1 MRTAQ
6 IALDKRDQSIHYA
19 VRLTQMQGFASHLR
33 HFCVGRRSMSNI
45 VITGSTKGIG
55 LGLAK
60 EFRKLG
66 HSVVITSRGLAAV
79 DAAMSE
85 VRTISSPGRVIGLP
99 CDVSQQ
105 AQVQALWDA
114 AQAELGS
121 VDIWINNAGLT
132 GPKLNLPSLSRSD
145 IEPVIAAN
153 FWGMIWGTKIPLAG
167 MTAQGSGKI
176 FNFEGFG
183 SDGMTAP
190 GLTIY
195 GSTKAALTYFTKSM
209 NKEIKGSPVL
219 LGTISPGIVVT
230 DLLEE
235 SKDRDPA
242 AWEKTKRLYNI
253 LADRVETVVPYLAA
267 EVLKANKPGTAIK
280 WLTTPKAAWRFM
292 SAGLTKRKVM
302 PD

>member
-1 MRTAQ
+1 MA
-6 IALDKRDQSIHYA
+6 
-19 VRLTQMQGFASHLR
+19 
-33 HFCVGRRSMSNI
+33 NI

-60 EFRKLG
+60 EFRKRG
-66 HSVVITSRGLAAV
+66 HSVVISSRGAIAV
-79 DAAMSE
+79 DDAMAE
-85 VRTISSPGRVIGLP
+85 LKALPGSGVVIGQP

-105 AQVQALWDA
+105 SQVQALWDA
-114 AQAELGS
+114 AVAKLGR
-121 VDIWINNAGLT
+121 VDIWINNAGLA
-132 GPKLNLPSLSRSD
+132 GPKLTLPFLTKAD
-145 IEPVIAAN
+145 MEPVIATN
-153 FWGMIWGTKIPLAG
+153 FWGMIWGTQIPLVG
-167 MTAQGSGKI
+167 MTKQGGGKI

-195 GSTKAALTYFTKSM
+195 GATKAALTYFTKSM

-235 SKDRDPA
+235 TKDADPA

-253 LADRVETVVPYLAA
+253 LADKVETVTPWIADQVIA
-267 EVLKANKPGTAIK
+267 VNKPGAKIK
-280 WLTTPKAAWRFM
+280 WLTNGKAARRFFG
-292 SAGLTKRKVM
+292 SLVRKR
-302 PD
+302 DLFGG

>member
-1 MRTAQ
+1 MAN
-6 IALDKRDQSIHYA
+6 
-19 VRLTQMQGFASHLR
+19 V
-33 HFCVGRRSMSNI
+33 
-45 VITGSTKGIG
+45 VITGSTRGIG

-60 EFRKLG
+60 EFRRLG
-66 HSVVITSRGLAAV
+66 HDVVISSRGQAAV
-79 DAAMSE
+79 AAAVADVSAA
-85 VRTISSPGRVIGLP
+85 PGGGTVVGQP
-99 CDVSQQ
+99 CDVSQRD
-105 AQVQALWDA
+105 QVQALWDA
-114 AQAELGS
+114 AAAALGR
-121 VDIWINNAGLT
+121 VDIWINNAGLA
-132 GPKLNLPSLSRSD
+132 GPKVNLPQLAEAD
-145 IEPVIAAN
+145 MAPVIATN
-153 FWGMIWGTKIPLAG
+153 IGGMIWGTQVPLNG

-195 GSTKAALTYFTKSM
+195 GATKAALTYFTKSM

-235 SKDRDPA
+235 TKDLDPA
-242 AWEKTKRLYNI
+242 AWAKTKKLYNI
-253 LADRVETVVPYLAA
+253 LADRVETVVPFLAA
-267 EVLKANKPGTAIK
+267 EVLKADKPGAAIK

-292 SAGLTKRKVM
+292 SAGITKRKVM

>member
-1 MRTAQ
+1 MAQ
-6 IALDKRDQSIHYA
+6 
-19 VRLTQMQGFASHLR
+19 V
-33 HFCVGRRSMSNI
+33 
-45 VITGSTKGIG
+45 VITGSTRGIG

-60 EFRKLG
+60 EFRRLG
-66 HSVVITSRGLAAV
+66 HDVVVSSRGQTAV
-79 DAAMSE
+79 DKAFAEVQAA
-85 VRTISSPGRVIGLP
+85 PGSGKVIGQA
-99 CDVSQQ
+99 CDVSQRD
-105 AQVQALWDA
+105 QVQALWDA
-114 AQAELGS
+114 AMAQGR
-121 VDIWINNAGLT
+121 VDVWINNAGLA
-132 GPKLNLPSLSRSD
+132 GPKVNLPQLTKAD
-145 IEPVIAAN
+145 MEPVIATN
-153 FWGMIWGTKIPLAG
+153 VWGMIWGTQVPLNG

-195 GSTKAALTYFTKSM
+195 GATKAALTYFTKSM

-235 SKDRDPA
+235 TKDVDPA
-242 AWEKTKRLYNI
+242 AWEKTKKLYNI
-253 LADRVETVVPYLAA
+253 LGDRVETVAPFIAAQVLA
-267 EVLKANKPGTAIK
+267 ANKPGTAIK

-292 SAGLTKRKVM
+292 SAGITKRKIM